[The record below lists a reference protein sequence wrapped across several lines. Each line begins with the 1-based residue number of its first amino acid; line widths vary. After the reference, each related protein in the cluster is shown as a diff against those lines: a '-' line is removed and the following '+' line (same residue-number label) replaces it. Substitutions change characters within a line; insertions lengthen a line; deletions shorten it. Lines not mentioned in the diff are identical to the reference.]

1 MCVGVLNVARA
12 LAPELEFQLQHA
24 AGNAIERLARSA
36 AFMAHAIGMQYM
48 WLAWRG
54 VVWCGSA
61 RDPDPSS
68 TSTRRQKA
76 ACPPRLTASSCRL
89 HAHRR
94 AGAWERL
101 TPPCLG
107 IIDLAVALDT
117 AQSRAPPRNSWGC
130 DVPMPNDDI
139 CAGKTCILL
148 GHACSWGG

>member
-1 MCVGVLNVARA
+1 MCA
-12 LAPELEFQLQHA
+12 LACVKCGERAGSRAGVPVA
-24 AGNAIERLARSA
+24 ARGGQCDRAPRSLCSLHGSCHW
-36 AFMAHAIGMQYM
+36 HAIYV
-48 WLAWRG
+48 AG
-54 VVWCGSA
+54 VAWCGSA

-139 CAGKTCILL
+139 YMRAR
-148 GHACSWGG
+148 HAFFSGMQLAAS